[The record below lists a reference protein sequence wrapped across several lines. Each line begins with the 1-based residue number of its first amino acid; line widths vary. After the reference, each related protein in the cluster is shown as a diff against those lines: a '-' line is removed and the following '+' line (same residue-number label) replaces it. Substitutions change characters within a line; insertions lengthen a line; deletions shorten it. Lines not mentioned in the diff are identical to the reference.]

1 MGIMLQTKVKV
12 NIMAMDENVPEEC
25 PGTEESGK
33 ASACE
38 GCPNQNICTS
48 AGPAGFDPDID
59 TIAERLS
66 DFLLVDTPPGT
77 SDEHLSLVQYLAAI
91 GVDGAVIVTSREQI
105 FFQL

>member
-1 MGIMLQTKVKV
+1 
-12 NIMAMDENVPEEC
+12 MAMDENVPEEC
-25 PGTEESGK
+25 PGVGTEESGK

-38 GCPNQNICTS
+38 GCPNQKICAS
-48 AGPAGFDPDID
+48 AGPAAPDPDID